1 MSSAIGMLESKG
13 MVGLVLAG
21 DAMCKAANVRMM
33 KMVSIGG
40 GYVTTMVTGDVGS
53 VRSAVD
59 AGVEALKGA
68 GGEFVGSHVIAQPH
82 AVVTQNFIK

>member
-1 MSSAIGMLESKG
+1 MSSAIGMVESKG
-13 MVGLVLAG
+13 MVGLVAAG
-21 DAMCKAANVRMM
+21 DAMCKAANVRMI

-40 GYVTTMVTGDVGS
+40 GFATTLVTGDVGS

-59 AGVEALKGA
+59 AGVQALKTA
-68 GGEFVGSHVIAQPH
+68 GGELVGSHVIPQPN